1 MAAGQE
7 IERKFLVDGVPD
19 GIEWSSEETLRQGY
33 LALDGDTEVR
43 IRLGD
48 APGGTVT
55 VKHGGGR
62 SRVEE
67 EMDVDERQAESLWE
81 LTEGRRVEKVRR
93 RTDVD
98 GYQAEVDE
106 YRGDLSGMVVAEVEF
121 PDDGA
126 AGAFE
131 PPGWFGREV
140 TDNPAYKNRRLAT
153 DGRPEEKD

>member
-1 MAAGQE
+1 
-7 IERKFLVDGVPD
+7 
-19 GIEWSSEETLRQGY
+19 
-33 LALDGDTEVR
+33 
-43 IRLGD
+43 
-48 APGGTVT
+48 
-55 VKHGGGR
+55 
-62 SRVEE
+62 
-67 EMDVDERQAESLWE
+67 
-81 LTEGRRVEKVRR
+81 
-93 RTDVD
+93 VD